1 MAISAICTERRWL
14 SIVGIG
20 EDGAE
25 GLSSVA
31 RQLIRSAELVVGGA
45 RHLELANELVR
56 GRRLK
61 WPSPIN
67 DAFPEIER
75 HRGRAVVVLA
85 SGDPFHFGVGKQ
97 IAAFIPA
104 DEFVCLPQPS
114 AFSLAAARMGWPLQ
128 DTALVTLHGRALNG
142 IIRHLHP

>member
-1 MAISAICTERRWL
+1 MAEPSICTAQRWL

-20 EDGAE
+20 EDGVE

-45 RHLELANELVR
+45 RHLELAGELIQ

-67 DAFPEIER
+67 EAFPEIER
-75 HRGRAVVVLA
+75 DRGLCPR
-85 SGDPFHFGVGKQ
+85 
-97 IAAFIPA
+97 
-104 DEFVCLPQPS
+104 
-114 AFSLAAARMGWPLQ
+114 R
-128 DTALVTLHGRALNG
+128 
-142 IIRHLHP
+142 